1 MNTQT
6 NLTIKRSRVGLLER
20 GKGVFGSVK
29 GTPVAVNAVSMPVDY
44 VPPVP
49 EDGRYPFFD
58 IYAYPGRKS
67 ALERAFADTRIP
79 PDGAAV
85 SDVSGHLMRK
95 RYYKVRRRTGFLL
108 SLIPFA
114 LAVIAVILC
123 FV

>member
-20 GKGVFGSVK
+20 GKGVFASTK
-29 GTPVAVNAVSMPVDY
+29 GMPSAVNAVSMPADY

-58 IYAYPGRKS
+58 IYAYQDRLN
-67 ALERAFADTRIP
+67 ALERAFKNTRIP

-85 SDVSGHLMRK
+85 PDISGHLMRK
-95 RYYKVRRRTGFLL
+95 RYYKVRRKAGFLI
-108 SLIPFA
+108 SLIPLA
-114 LAVIAVILC
+114 LAVAAIILC
-123 FV
+123 FA

>member
-29 GTPVAVNAVSMPVDY
+29 GMPVAVNAVSMPVDY

-108 SLIPFA
+108 SLISFA